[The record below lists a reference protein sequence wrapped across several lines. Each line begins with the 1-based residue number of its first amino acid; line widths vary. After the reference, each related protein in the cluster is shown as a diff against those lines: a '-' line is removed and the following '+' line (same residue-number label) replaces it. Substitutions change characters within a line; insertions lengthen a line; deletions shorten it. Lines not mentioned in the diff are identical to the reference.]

1 MDSIA
6 EGFNATPALYGSTVR
21 KPGRLNGLK
30 SGMKEG
36 GKVTSV
42 SSRDISRSNLAQ
54 AFFFGISDGL
64 TGLWTEPVSGYKS
77 SVSLV
82 HLMRKFFR

>member
-21 KPGRLNGLK
+21 RPGRLDGFK

-42 SSRDISRSNLAQ
+42 SSQNFIRSNLVQ
-54 AFFFGISDGL
+54 AFFFGVSDGL
-64 TGLWTEPVSGYKS
+64 TGLWTEPANGYKTG
-77 SVSLV
+77 VSLV
-82 HLMRKFFR
+82 RLMRK